1 LDLER
6 INGMGGQRKY
16 PAELRGRAVE
26 MVRELEREMGQ
37 GRGAI
42 ARVAR
47 DLGIHKEALR
57 NWVRQDQQGYRPG
70 GGAGG
75 EPAGA
80 VPVDKDARIR
90 ELEARLRE
98 VERANAILKA
108 AASFFAKELDSPPPK
123 W

>member
-1 LDLER
+1 
-6 INGMGGQRKY
+6 MGGQRKY
-16 PAELRGRAVE
+16 PAELRERAVE

-42 ARVAR
+42 ARVAC

-57 NWVRQDQQGYRPG
+57 NWVRQDQRGHLPG
-70 GGAGG
+70 GDRG
-75 EPAGA
+75 EAAPG
-80 VPVDKDARIR
+80 DKDARIR

-98 VERANAILKA
+98 VERANSILKA
-108 AASFFAKELDSPPPK
+108 AASFFAKELDPPPPK